1 MDAMP
6 HACEPPGQSN
16 ILQAMQDAVSIAL
29 SASEP
34 SRGVARLRTVW
45 RNAFP
50 FLVVG
55 ALWEIVA
62 RAGVFPRKLFPTLG
76 DIAHAFVNL
85 TMSGILPM
93 HALETVL
100 RLLAGFGLAGIV
112 GVAIGV
118 AMGRSRRAED
128 ILLPL
133 VSILAPIPGLAYAP
147 LFLLWF
153 GPGEVSAVLLVAFV
167 SMFAVIFNSWT
178 GVKAVKEIWL
188 RSAQAMGADQQRM
201 FRHVILPGA
210 LPYILTGLRL
220 GLAQAWRILVAVE
233 MLAAVPWGLGW
244 LIFGAREFLNTDA
257 MMAGIVVIALI
268 GLALEKYV
276 FQRIENY
283 TVVRWGMMGS
293 SAP

>member
-1 MDAMP
+1 
-6 HACEPPGQSN
+6 
-16 ILQAMQDAVSIAL
+16 MQDAVTIAM
-29 SASEP
+29 SPAEP
-34 SRGVARLRTVW
+34 SRGAERLRTIW

-55 ALWEIVA
+55 AIWEIVA
-62 RAGVFPRKLFPTLG
+62 RSGVFPRKLFPTLG
-76 DIAHAFVNL
+76 DIAHAFVDL
-85 TMSGILPM
+85 TMSGILPL
-93 HALETVL
+93 HTLETVL
-100 RLLAGFGLAGIV
+100 RLLAGFALAAIV
-112 GVAIGV
+112 GVTIGV
-118 AMGRSRRAED
+118 LMGRSRRAED

-188 RSAQAMGADQQRM
+188 RSAQAMGADQRRM

-268 GLALEKYV
+268 GLTLEKYV
-276 FQRIENY
+276 FQRIEDY

-293 SAP
+293 NAP